1 MKRHIR
7 SISMIVAFLVGGLF
21 HKQLAP
27 LGTLLPLS
35 VALML
40 SITFMGIETARLKP
54 RRMHLRLLLGIQL
67 IGLGS
72 WGLMRLCGYPVLAE
86 SLFFC
91 GIAPVAIA
99 APVIVNLL
107 KGDVEFTTTALV
119 LSHIAFAALLPLLM
133 PFVVQV
139 EGFCYTELAAEV
151 AMQLVMVL
159 GIPTLVAV
167 VMRWVHPPCKEWTA
181 KLRDVSLGIWI
192 MNLTI
197 ISGVGT
203 QRVLEMNI
211 GWWEML
217 PMVVGSFLICLCG
230 FVAGY
235 KLGGR
240 ELRRE
245 CSQCLGQKNTILT
258 LYIASQ
264 WYVHPLAYVGPAFY
278 VFFHNMANALQ
289 IALAHRE
296 KMKSEQL
303 KIAKP
308 SRLV

>member
-1 MKRHIR
+1 MKKHIR

-27 LGTLLPLS
+27 LGVLLPAS

-40 SITFMGIETARLKP
+40 SITFMGIDTARLKP
-54 RRMHLRLLLGIQL
+54 RRMHVWVLSCIQL
-67 IGLGS
+67 IGMGGWSIAKML
-72 WGLMRLCGYPVLAE
+72 GYPVLAE

-107 KGDVEFTTTALV
+107 KGDVEFTTTAMV
-119 LSHIAFAALLPLLM
+119 LSQIVFGLLTPLLM
-133 PFVVQV
+133 PLVVQV
-139 EGFCYTELAAEV
+139 EGFCYSELALEV
-151 AMQLVMVL
+151 ALQLATVL
-159 GIPTLVAV
+159 GIPAAVAI
-167 VMRWVHPPCKEWTA
+167 VMRWLYPPCKGWTA

-197 ISGVGT
+197 IAGVGT
-203 QRVLEMNI
+203 QRVLEMQLS
-211 GWWEML
+211 WWDML
-217 PMVVGSFLICLCG
+217 PLVLGSLLVCIIG

-235 KLGGR
+235 RLGGR
-240 ELRRE
+240 ELKRE

-264 WYVHPLAYVGPAFY
+264 WYVHPLAYIGPAFY

-289 IALAHRE
+289 IALANRE
-296 KMKSEQL
+296 KSKSL
-303 KIAKP
+303 K
-308 SRLV
+308 

>member
-1 MKRHIR
+1 MV
-7 SISMIVAFLVGGLF
+7 VAFLVGGLF

-27 LGTLLPLS
+27 LGAWLPAS

-40 SITFMGIETARLKP
+40 SITFIGIETARLKP
-54 RRMHLRLLLGIQL
+54 QRMHLWVLLGIQL
-67 IGLGS
+67 IGMGF
-72 WGLMRLCGYPVLAE
+72 WGVARLLGYPVLAE

-107 KGDVEFTTTALV
+107 KGNVEFTTTALV
-119 LSHIAFAALLPLLM
+119 LSQIAFGLVTPLLM
-133 PFVVQV
+133 PLVVQV

-151 AMQLVMVL
+151 AMQLGTVL
-159 GIPTLVAV
+159 GIPALMAIVL
-167 VMRWVHPPCKEWTA
+167 RWVYPACKGWTV

-197 ISGVGT
+197 IAGVGT

-211 GWWEML
+211 SWWDML
-217 PMVVGSFLICLCG
+217 PLVLGSLVVCITG

-235 KLGGR
+235 RLGGR
-240 ELRRE
+240 ALKRE

-264 WYVHPLAYVGPAFY
+264 WYVHPLAYIGPAFY
-278 VFFHNMANALQ
+278 VFFHNIANALQ
-289 IALAHRE
+289 IAFANAESR
-296 KMKSEQL
+296 KSR
-303 KIAKP
+303 AS
-308 SRLV
+308 SRHCEDK

>member
-21 HKQLAP
+21 HAQLAP
-27 LGTLLPLS
+27 LGAWLPIS

-40 SITFMGIETARLKP
+40 SITFVGIETARLKP
-54 RRMHLRLLLGIQL
+54 QRMHLWVLLGIQV
-67 IGLGS
+67 IGLAF
-72 WGLMRLCGYPVLAE
+72 WGLARAAGYPVLAE

-119 LSHIAFAALLPLLM
+119 LSQFVFALVTPLLM
-133 PFVVQV
+133 PLVVQV

-151 AMQLVMVL
+151 ALQLATVL
-159 GIPTLVAV
+159 GIPALVAV
-167 VMRWVHPPCKEWTA
+167 FLRRVYPPSKGWTA
-181 KLRDVSLGIWI
+181 RLRDVSLGIWI

-197 ISGVGT
+197 IAGVDT
-203 QRVLEMNI
+203 QRVLEMEVS
-211 GWWEML
+211 WWDML
-217 PMVVGSFLICLCG
+217 PLVVGSLVVCITG

-240 ELRRE
+240 GLKRE
-245 CSQCLGQKNTILT
+245 CSQCMGQKNTILT

-264 WYVHPLAYVGPAFY
+264 WYVHPLAYIGPAFY
-278 VFFHNMANALQ
+278 VFFHNIANALQ
-289 IALAHRE
+289 IALANAESR
-296 KMKSEQL
+296 KSC
-303 KIAKP
+303 AS
-308 SRLV
+308 SRHCENK

>member
-1 MKRHIR
+1 MKKHIR

-21 HKQLAP
+21 HKHLAP
-27 LGTLLPLS
+27 LGAYLPAS

-40 SITFMGIETARLKP
+40 SITFIGIEVARLKP
-54 RRMHLRLLLGIQL
+54 QRMHLWVLLCIQL
-67 IGLGS
+67 IGMGF
-72 WGLMRLCGYPVLAE
+72 WGVARALGYPVLAE

-107 KGDVEFTTTALV
+107 RGNVEFTTTALV
-119 LSHIAFAALLPLLM
+119 LSQIVFGLVTPLLM

-151 AMQLVMVL
+151 AIQLGTVL
-159 GIPTLVAV
+159 GIPALVAIAL
-167 VMRWVHPPCKEWTA
+167 RWVYPPCKAWPA
-181 KLRDVSLGIWI
+181 RLRDVSLGIWI
-192 MNLTI
+192 VNLTI
-197 ISGVGT
+197 IAGVGT
-203 QRVLEMNI
+203 QRVLEMDI
-211 GWWEML
+211 SWWHML
-217 PMVVGSFLICLCG
+217 PMVLGSLVVCITG

-235 KLGGR
+235 RLGGR
-240 ELRRE
+240 ELKRE

-264 WYVHPLAYVGPAFY
+264 WYVHPLAYIGPAFY

-289 IALAHRE
+289 IALANRE
-296 KMKSEQL
+296 K
-303 KIAKP
+303 AKTQN
-308 SRLV
+308 

>member
-7 SISMIVAFLVGGLF
+7 SISMIAAFLVGGLF
-21 HKQLAP
+21 HKQLSP
-27 LGTLLPLS
+27 LGAYLPAS

-40 SITFMGIETARLKP
+40 SITFIGIETARLRP
-54 RRMHLRLLLGIQL
+54 QRMHLWVLLGIQL
-67 IGLGS
+67 IGMGFWGVARLLGQ
-72 WGLMRLCGYPVLAE
+72 PVLAE

-119 LSHIAFAALLPLLM
+119 LSQVVFALLTPLLM
-133 PFVVQV
+133 PLVVQV
-139 EGFCYTELAAEV
+139 EGFCYSELALEV
-151 AMQLVMVL
+151 AIQLGTVL
-159 GIPTLVAV
+159 GIPALVALV
-167 VMRWVHPPCKEWTA
+167 LRLLHPACKAWTA

-192 MNLTI
+192 VNLTI
-197 ISGVGT
+197 IAGVGT
-203 QRVLEMNI
+203 QRVLAMGI
-211 GWWEML
+211 GWWDML
-217 PMVVGSFLICLCG
+217 PLVVGSLVVCITG

-240 ELRRE
+240 GLRRE

-264 WYVHPLAYVGPAFY
+264 WYVHPLAYIGPAFY
-278 VFFHNMANALQ
+278 VFFHNIANALQ
-289 IALAHRE
+289 IALANKERARAG
-296 KMKSEQL
+296 K
-303 KIAKP
+303 
-308 SRLV
+308 

>member
-1 MKRHIR
+1 MKKHIR

-21 HKQLAP
+21 HKHLAP
-27 LGTLLPLS
+27 LGAYLPAS

-40 SITFMGIETARLKP
+40 SITFIGIEVARLKP
-54 RRMHLRLLLGIQL
+54 QRMHLWVLLCIQL
-67 IGLGS
+67 IGMGF
-72 WGLMRLCGYPVLAE
+72 WGVVRALGYPVLAE

-107 KGDVEFTTTALV
+107 RGNVEFTTTALV
-119 LSHIAFAALLPLLM
+119 LSQIVFGLVTPLLM

-151 AMQLVMVL
+151 AMQLGTVL
-159 GIPTLVAV
+159 GIPALVAIV
-167 VMRWVHPPCKEWTA
+167 LRWVYPPSKAWPA
-181 KLRDVSLGIWI
+181 RLRDVSLGIWI
-192 MNLTI
+192 VNLTI
-197 ISGVGT
+197 IAGVGT
-203 QRVLEMNI
+203 QRVLEMDI
-211 GWWEML
+211 SWWHML
-217 PMVVGSFLICLCG
+217 PMVLGSLVVCITG

-235 KLGGR
+235 RLGGR
-240 ELRRE
+240 ELKRE

-264 WYVHPLAYVGPAFY
+264 WYVHPLAYIGPAFY

-289 IALAHRE
+289 IALANRE
-296 KMKSEQL
+296 K
-303 KIAKP
+303 AKTQN
-308 SRLV
+308 

>member
-1 MKRHIR
+1 MKKHIR

-27 LGTLLPLS
+27 FGVLLPAS

-40 SITFMGIETARLKP
+40 SITFMGIDTARLKP
-54 RRMHLRLLLGIQL
+54 RRMHIWVLSCIQL
-67 IGLGS
+67 IGMGGWSIAKML
-72 WGLMRLCGYPVLAE
+72 GYPVLAE

-107 KGDVEFTTTALV
+107 KGDVEFTTTAMV
-119 LSHIAFAALLPLLM
+119 LSQIVFGLLTPLLM
-133 PFVVQV
+133 PLVVQV
-139 EGFCYTELAAEV
+139 EGFCYSELALEV
-151 AMQLVMVL
+151 ALQLATVL
-159 GIPTLVAV
+159 GIPAAVAI
-167 VMRWVHPPCKEWTA
+167 VMRWLYPPCKGWTA

-197 ISGVGT
+197 IAGVGT
-203 QRVLEMNI
+203 QRVLEMQLS
-211 GWWEML
+211 WWDML
-217 PMVVGSFLICLCG
+217 PLVLGSLLVCIIG

-235 KLGGR
+235 RLGGR
-240 ELRRE
+240 ELKRE

-264 WYVHPLAYVGPAFY
+264 WYVHPLAYIGPAFY

-289 IALAHRE
+289 IALANRE
-296 KMKSEQL
+296 KSKSL
-303 KIAKP
+303 K
-308 SRLV
+308 

>member
-1 MKRHIR
+1 MKKHIR

-21 HKQLAP
+21 HKQLSP
-27 LGTLLPLS
+27 LGAYLPAS

-40 SITFMGIETARLKP
+40 SITFLGIDVARLKP
-54 RRMHLRLLLGIQL
+54 QRMHLWVLLGIQL
-67 IGLGS
+67 IGLGF
-72 WGLMRLCGYPVLAE
+72 WGVARALGYPVLAE

-107 KGDVEFTTTALV
+107 RGNVEFTTTALV
-119 LSHIAFAALLPLLM
+119 LSQIVFGLVTPLLM

-151 AMQLVMVL
+151 ALQLGTVL
-159 GIPTLVAV
+159 GIPALVAIV
-167 VMRWVHPPCKEWTA
+167 LRRVYPPCKGWPA
-181 KLRDVSLGIWI
+181 RLRDVSLGIWI
-192 MNLTI
+192 VNLTI
-197 ISGVGT
+197 IAGVGT
-203 QRVLEMNI
+203 QRVLDMDI
-211 GWWEML
+211 SWWNML
-217 PMVVGSFLICLCG
+217 PMVLGSLVVCITG

-240 ELRRE
+240 ELKRE

-264 WYVHPLAYVGPAFY
+264 WYVHPLAYIGPAFY

-289 IALAHRE
+289 IALANRE
-296 KMKSEQL
+296 K
-303 KIAKP
+303 AKNQN
-308 SRLV
+308 

>member
-1 MKRHIR
+1 MKKHIR

-21 HKQLAP
+21 HQQLAS
-27 LGTLLPLS
+27 LGAYLPAS

-40 SITFMGIETARLKP
+40 SITFMGIEVARLKP
-54 RRMHLRLLLGIQL
+54 QRMHLWLLLGIQL
-67 IGLGS
+67 IGMGF
-72 WGLMRLCGYPVLAE
+72 WGIARALGYPVLAE

-107 KGDVEFTTTALV
+107 RGNVEFTTTALV
-119 LSHIAFAALLPLLM
+119 LSQIVFGLVTPLLM

-151 AMQLVMVL
+151 AMQLGTVL
-159 GIPTLVAV
+159 GIPALVAIV
-167 VMRWVHPPCKEWTA
+167 LRWVHPPCKAWPA
-181 KLRDVSLGIWI
+181 RLRDVSLGIWI
-192 MNLTI
+192 VNLTI
-197 ISGVGT
+197 IAGVGT
-203 QRVLEMNI
+203 QRVLEMDI
-211 GWWEML
+211 SWWHML
-217 PMVVGSFLICLCG
+217 PMVLGSLVVCITG

-235 KLGGR
+235 KLGDR
-240 ELRRE
+240 DLKRE

-264 WYVHPLAYVGPAFY
+264 WYVHPLAYIGPAFY

-289 IALAHRE
+289 IALANRE
-296 KMKSEQL
+296 QQ
-303 KIAKP
+303 KISKKE
-308 SRLV
+308 VQG